1 MRKRRNL
8 ASENAGGG
16 DGGTAR
22 RSLLCRLGWSYRDAA
37 GVTVAVVAT
46 GAILVNTLFLQSGPH
61 PAPIFGSKSAA
72 SAANETKDAAV
83 GALPRSRESGPVK
96 GDFAGPKK
104 AEPSKSDPPAKT
116 EPPGASRVASD
127 VISDIQRELTR
138 RGFYDGT
145 IDGLP
150 GPRTTSAI
158 RDFEQAAGLKP
169 GAEPNA
175 ALLRAIRS
183 ANAKV
188 AKATTAGT
196 SPASTGTHSAS
207 AAIPPFPGAHQI
219 FSTRGLCFSFHTSA
233 CSRPPPPS
241 TRIFIRISSSTT
253 LSNDRRPP
261 RTCQP
266 NDSMV
271 SSGPDSLAGSREGYV
286 ELQMP
291 EGAPRLF
298 II

>member
-1 MRKRRNL
+1 VRKRRNL

-83 GALPRSRESGPVK
+83 GALPRSRESAPVK
-96 GDFAGPKK
+96 GDFAGLKK

-158 RDFEQAAGLKP
+158 RHFEQTAGLKP

-188 AKATTAGT
+188 AKATTAGIA
-196 SPASTGTHSAS
+196 PA
-207 AAIPPFPGAHQI
+207 
-219 FSTRGLCFSFHTSA
+219 
-233 CSRPPPPS
+233 RPAPPPS
-241 TRIFIRISSSTT
+241 PPPARTDPINDVLAPSKRVVAVQRALADYGYGQIRPTGM
-253 LSNDRRPP
+253 LDRETKAAIERFERERKLPVTGAVSERVARELAAVTGRP
-261 RTCQP
+261 
-266 NDSMV
+266 
-271 SSGPDSLAGSREGYV
+271 LE
-286 ELQMP
+286 
-291 EGAPRLF
+291 
-298 II
+298 

>member
-1 MRKRRNL
+1 MRRRRNL

-37 GVTVAVVAT
+37 GVTVAAVAT

-72 SAANETKDAAV
+72 SAANEIKDAAV
-83 GALPRSRESGPVK
+83 GALPRSRESAQVK
-96 GDFAGPKK
+96 GDFAGLKK

-188 AKATTAGT
+188 AKAATAGIA
-196 SPASTGTHSAS
+196 PARPA
-207 AAIPPFPGAHQI
+207 
-219 FSTRGLCFSFHTSA
+219 
-233 CSRPPPPS
+233 PPPPPARTDPINDVLAPS
-241 TRIFIRISSSTT
+241 KRVVAVQRALADYGYGQIRPTGM
-253 LSNDRRPP
+253 LDRETKAAIERFERERKLPVTGAASERVARELAAVTGRP
-261 RTCQP
+261 
-266 NDSMV
+266 
-271 SSGPDSLAGSREGYV
+271 LE
-286 ELQMP
+286 
-291 EGAPRLF
+291 
-298 II
+298 

>member
-1 MRKRRNL
+1 VRRRRNL

-37 GVTVAVVAT
+37 GVTVAAVAT

-72 SAANETKDAAV
+72 SAANEIKDAAV
-83 GALPRSRESGPVK
+83 GALPRSRESAPVK
-96 GDFAGPKK
+96 GDFAGLKK

-138 RGFYDGT
+138 RAFYDGT

-188 AKATTAGT
+188 AKATA
-196 SPASTGTHSAS
+196 
-207 AAIPPFPGAHQI
+207 AAIAPARPAP
-219 FSTRGLCFSFHTSA
+219 S
-233 CSRPPPPS
+233 PPPARTDPINDVLAPS
-241 TRIFIRISSSTT
+241 KRVVAVQRALADYGYGQIRPTGM
-253 LSNDRRPP
+253 LDRETKAAIERFERERKLPVTGAASERVARELAAVTGRP
-261 RTCQP
+261 
-266 NDSMV
+266 
-271 SSGPDSLAGSREGYV
+271 LE
-286 ELQMP
+286 
-291 EGAPRLF
+291 
-298 II
+298 